1 MMWMQMLML
10 WLPTAELE
18 ARLKGGEAGLQ
29 GLPGILD
36 RQQQYPIA
44 EALRDHL
51 GATEAVRLR
60 QTHRLTAAGSKQTRR
75 IHRHGLAWCLPVA
88 VTPGLPICQ
97 FVFQR
102 LEGNERDQGRCA
114 GQTVDT
120 F

>member
-1 MMWMQMLML
+1 MIWMQMLML
-10 WLPTAELE
+10 RLPTAELE

-60 QTHRLTAAGSKQTRR
+60 QTHR
-75 IHRHGLAWCLPVA
+75 
-88 VTPGLPICQ
+88 
-97 FVFQR
+97 
-102 LEGNERDQGRCA
+102 
-114 GQTVDT
+114 
-120 F
+120 